1 MLEFLTKKSD
11 QSDKR
16 VTFNVTNK
24 TILRVWSLFFVLG
37 FVFIIALLAIKQMAP
52 ALILIF
58 TAFFLALALNAPVQ
72 WIAQRLPGSGRGSR
86 SLATA
91 ISVAVV
97 FIALGGFLA
106 SIVPPFAR
114 QISGLVETAPAFVND
129 LGNENSNIGQ
139 LINRY
144 NLQGQVDAFSAD
156 LGNRLKDASGAA
168 LSVVGG
174 IASSVFAILTIVVLT
189 FMMLTEGPRW
199 VRTFEQLI
207 PDDKRKHSR
216 DLGRAMYKVVKGY
229 VNGQVTLAAIAAILI
244 LPVLFF
250 LDISYPIAL
259 MVIVFVCG
267 LIPMVG
273 HLIGAV
279 IVTAVALFTSPV
291 AAAIVLGYYFL
302 YQQIENYL
310 IQPKIQS
317 NSTNMS
323 PLLVFTAVVLGV
335 NFGGLLG
342 GLVAIPVVGCIRIL
356 VLDQL
361 TRRNILDSEG
371 AKETVAKAKSKK
383 TPAVENS

>member
-1 MLEFLTKKSD
+1 MLEFFTKKSD
-11 QSDKR
+11 KD

-37 FVFIIALLAIKQMAP
+37 FIFIIALLAIKQMAP

-72 WIAQRLPGSGRGSR
+72 WIAQRLPGSGKGSR

-97 FIALGGFLA
+97 FIALGVFLA
-106 SIVPPFAR
+106 SIVPSFAR
-114 QISGLVETAPAFVND
+114 QISGLVESAPAFVND
-129 LGNENSNIGQ
+129 LGNENSKVGQ
-139 LINRY
+139 LITRY

-156 LGNRLKDASGAA
+156 LGNRLKDASGTA

-174 IASSVFAILTIVVLT
+174 IASSVFAILTIIVLT

-199 VRTFEQLI
+199 IRTFEQLI
-207 PDDKRKHSR
+207 PDDRRKHTR
-216 DLGRAMYKVVKGY
+216 ELGRAMYKVVKGY

-250 LDISYPIAL
+250 LGISYPIAL
-259 MVIVFVCG
+259 MVIVFICG

-371 AKETVAKAKSKK
+371 AAETVAKAKSKK
-383 TPAVENS
+383 PPAVENS